1 MPIFIKG
8 DTSMFTFARPL
19 TSKSRRFLLPA
30 FLSICLLAA
39 IPALTVAQVL
49 YGSLVGNVTD
59 PNGAAVSG
67 AKIEVTNL
75 ATGGVSSVTT
85 DDRGGYSLNDLQVGV
100 YKVTV
105 SRSSFKT
112 TIREDVR
119 IEANKT
125 YRFDAALEVGGVE
138 ETVVVTATQDAT
150 LQTDRGD
157 VNVTQT
163 ARQIN
168 DLPLFGSI
176 GRNYQSLMYLIP
188 GTTRGTGGF
197 FINGSGTEDNS
208 AAGNPQ
214 RSMSFNVNGVSRLQN
229 NTKIDGSS
237 VIYPWLP
244 GNTVYVPPAEAIQ
257 EVNIV
262 TNAFDAEQ
270 GLAGGAAVNVSIKTG
285 GNDFHGVGW
294 GYDTN
299 SRFRSRTFFQPVNQ
313 PKNPKNILAQFGYA
327 FSGPIILPHFGE
339 GGPKIWSGKNK
350 LFFFTDLERTTQR
363 NAAGGTFSVAGANLR
378 PDANGNVNF
387 SGTGITVFDPLSNPD
402 PRLRKPF
409 PNNTI
414 PANRIDIAALEIIRR
429 LPLPNIPGI
438 QNNFAATGIGSFNR
452 TNIDNKINFVSD
464 NLSLWGRYSRSPTI
478 IVDPPIFGEVSG
490 PALNG
495 GQLGTAPGL
504 INVFGLGASY
514 TFTPTIILDGNVG
527 YTRQRLGA
535 EGFDIVSNFGL
546 DVLKIPGT
554 NGPDRLQG
562 GVPSFQI
569 GAGWTN
575 IGNDN
580 TGNPFLFR
588 DNQYVGAVNLSWLKG
603 AHSFRFGGDYLNAQL
618 NHFQPQGGS
627 FQTVRGTFGFSGNAT
642 ALQGCPTT
650 ATQADCEDKGFVRS
664 PAAANRFNNWADFLL
679 GLPTSAGKVDQLRN
693 PNSVYWKQYAV
704 YARDHWQIT
713 RDLTFIY
720 GLRIERFTTPRK
732 DNTGINRFDPATGKV
747 ITGGLSGLD
756 LNGGAVSGVNLFLP
770 RFGIAYRYNDKT
782 VFRGGYGQSADP
794 RPFQDVRNAYPI
806 ANIWSMPAITFNGA
820 TNSFIPVTTLRQGLI
835 NSSGAP
841 DLSQGILP
849 LPANT
854 GTTTFPADEPR
865 KRIHSFNAFV
875 ERQLPWKF
883 TAQVGYVGTRV
894 IGQMGFININ
904 AGPPGGGN
912 AGRPLAVKFGLVGDI
927 NSIQPYGD
935 TTYDSLQALFTR
947 RWASSL
953 FGAAYTWSKTINFA
967 DNDGGPRIQYLPEK
981 QRNRGLASYDR
992 THNLQMYG
1000 VYDLPFGKG
1009 QRWANDGWGSKVLG
1023 GFQVSGVVSIMSGI
1037 PIYVIQG
1044 NAPNLLAG
1052 GSAQVPNQLISDIT
1066 ILGGI
1071 GLASQVGASAGPY
1084 FLNTVQGKTIQGV
1097 SCSSNCAWADETGAR
1112 FGSTGRNTLRGP
1124 GFFETDLSIFRTFSV
1139 SEKVKFQLRAEALN
1153 ATNHAN
1159 FANPTSDT
1167 NNGNFGFVTGLYGP
1181 NQSRQWRFGARLSF

>member
-1 MPIFIKG
+1 
-8 DTSMFTFARPL
+8 MFTFARPL
-19 TSKSRRFLLPA
+19 TSKSHRYLFLIL
-30 FLSICLLAA
+30 LSICLLAA
-39 IPALTVAQVL
+39 VPALSWAQVL

-67 AKIEVTNL
+67 AKVEVTNL

-85 DDRGGYSLNDLQVGV
+85 DDRGVYSLNDLQVGV
-100 YKVTV
+100 YKVTI
-105 SRSSFKT
+105 SRASFKT

-119 IEANKT
+119 IEANKIL
-125 YRFDAALEVGGVE
+125 RFDAALEVGGVE
-138 ETVVVTATQDAT
+138 ETVVVTATEEAT

-157 VNVTQT
+157 VNVTQS

-176 GRNYQSLMYLIP
+176 GRNYQSLMYLVP

-363 NAAGGTFSVAGANLR
+363 NAAGGTFSVAPASLR
-378 PDANGNVNF
+378 PDANGNVSFN
-387 SGTGITVFDPLSNPD
+387 GTGITVFDPLSNPD

-414 PANRIDIAALEIIRR
+414 PANRIDFASLELLKR
-429 LPLPNIPGI
+429 LPLPNVPGT
-438 QNNFAATGIGSFNR
+438 QNNFAASGIGSFNR

-478 IVDPPIFGEVSG
+478 IIDPPIFGEISG

-504 INVFGLGASY
+504 INVFGLGGSY
-514 TFTPTIILDGNVG
+514 TFTPTIVLDGNVG

-546 DVLKIPGT
+546 QTLQIPGT

-588 DNQYVGAVNLSWLKG
+588 DNQYVGAANLSWLKG
-603 AHSFRFGGDYLNAQL
+603 AHGFRFGVDYLNAQL
-618 NHFQPQGGS
+618 NHFQPQGGA

-642 ALQGCPTT
+642 ALQRCNAISGV
-650 ATQADCEDKGFVRS
+650 ADVCNQPGAS
-664 PAAANRFNNWADFLL
+664 TNPAAANLFNNWADFLL
-679 GLPTSAGKVDQLRN
+679 GLPTAAGKVDQLRN
-693 PNSVYWKQYAV
+693 PNSVYWKQYAG

-713 RDLTFIY
+713 RNLTFIY
-720 GLRIERFTTPRK
+720 GLRWERFTTPRK

-756 LNGGAVSGVNLFLP
+756 INGGAVSGVNLFLP
-770 RFGIAYRYNDKT
+770 RFGIAYRANDKT

-806 ANIWSMPAITFNGA
+806 ANIWSMPALSFLGS

-835 NSSGAP
+835 NTSAPP
-841 DLSQGILP
+841 DLNQGILS
-849 LPANT
+849 LPSNT

-865 KRIHSFNAFV
+865 KRIHSFNAFI

-883 TAQVGYVGTRV
+883 VAQVGYVGTRV
-894 IGQMGFININ
+894 IDQMGFININ

-912 AGRPLAVKFGLVGDI
+912 AGRPLAVKFGLVADI
-927 NSIQPYGD
+927 NSIQPYGN

-953 FGAAYTWSKTINFA
+953 FGTAYTWSKTINFA

-1023 GFQVSGVVSIMSGI
+1023 GFQVSGVMSIMSGI
-1037 PIYVIQG
+1037 PFYVIQG
-1044 NAPNLLAG
+1044 NAPGLLAG
-1052 GSAQVPNQLISDIT
+1052 GSAQVPNQLIPDIT

-1071 GLASQVGASAGPY
+1071 GLASQRGSAAGPY

-1097 SCSSNCAWADETGAR
+1097 QCTSNCAWADETGAR
-1112 FGSTGRNTLRGP
+1112 FGSVGRNNLRGP

-1167 NNGNFGFVTGLYGP
+1167 NSGNFGFVTGLYGP

>member
-1 MPIFIKG
+1 
-8 DTSMFTFARPL
+8 MFTFARPL
-19 TSKSRRFLLPA
+19 TAKLRRLLFLTVLSV
-30 FLSICLLAA
+30 FLVAA
-39 IPALTVAQVL
+39 IPALTAAQVL

-67 AKIEVTNL
+67 AKVEVTNL
-75 ATGGVSSVTT
+75 ATGGVSSVTS
-85 DDRGGYSLNDLQVGV
+85 DDRGVYSLNDLQVGS
-100 YKVTV
+100 YKVTI
-105 SRSSFKT
+105 SRASFKT

-138 ETVVVTATQDAT
+138 ETVVVTATEEAT

-157 VNVTQT
+157 VNVTQSE
-163 ARQIN
+163 RQIN
-168 DLPLFGSI
+168 NLPLFGSI
-176 GRNYQSLMYLIP
+176 GRNYQSLIYLVP

-285 GNDFHGVGW
+285 GNDFHGAGW

-327 FSGPIILPHFGE
+327 LSGPIIVPHFGE

-387 SGTGITVFDPLSNPD
+387 TGTGITVYDPLSSPD

-414 PANRIDIAALEIIRR
+414 PANRIDFASLELLKR
-429 LPLPNIPGI
+429 LPLPNVPGI

-452 TNIDNKINFVSD
+452 TNIDNKINYASD

-478 IVDPPIFGEVSG
+478 IIDPPIFGEISG

-514 TFTPTIILDGNVG
+514 TFTPTIVLDGNIG

-535 EGFDIVSNFGL
+535 EGFDLVSNFGL
-546 DVLKIPGT
+546 QTLQIPGT

-580 TGNPFLFR
+580 TGNPFIFR
-588 DNQYVGAVNLSWLKG
+588 DNQYVGAANLSWLKG
-603 AHSFRFGGDYLNAQL
+603 AHSFRFGVDYLNAQL
-618 NHFQPQGGS
+618 NHFQPQGGA

-642 ALQGCPTT
+642 ALQGCPQN
-650 ATQADCEDKGFVRS
+650 AKVEDCEDKGFVRS

-679 GLPTSAGKVDQLRN
+679 GLPTRAGKVDQLRN
-693 PNSVYWKQYAV
+693 PNSVYWKQYAG

-720 GLRIERFTTPRK
+720 GLRWERFTTPRK
-732 DNTGINRFDPATGKV
+732 DNTGINRFDPDTGKV

-756 LNGGAVSGVNLFLP
+756 INGGAVSGKNLFLP

-782 VFRGGYGQSADP
+782 VIRGGYGQSSDP

-806 ANIWSMPAITFNGA
+806 ANIWEMPAISFLGA

-835 NSSGAP
+835 NPSTPP

-849 LPANT
+849 LPVNADTN
-854 GTTTFPADEPR
+854 TFPADEPR
-865 KRIHSFNAFV
+865 KRIHSFNAFI

-883 TAQVGYVGTRV
+883 AAQVGYVGTRV

-912 AGRPLAVKFGLVGDI
+912 AGRPLAVKFGLIGNI
-927 NSIQPYGD
+927 NSIQPYGNLN
-935 TTYDSLQALFTR
+935 YDSLQALFTR

-981 QRNRGLASYDR
+981 ERNRGLASYDR

-1037 PIYVIQG
+1037 PFYVIQG
-1044 NAPNLLAG
+1044 NAPGLLAG
-1052 GSAQVPNQLISDIT
+1052 GSQQIPNQLIPDIT

-1071 GLASQVGASAGPY
+1071 GLSSQRGSAAGPY

-1097 SCSSNCAWADETGAR
+1097 SCTSGCAWADETGAR
-1112 FGSTGRNTLRGP
+1112 FGSAGRNNLRGP

-1139 SEKVKFQLRAEALN
+1139 SERVKFQLRAEALN

-1167 NNGNFGFVTGLYGP
+1167 NSGNFGFVTGLYGP
-1181 NQSRQWRFGARLSF
+1181 NQSRQWRFGMRLNF